1 MRRFSLALLLA
12 AATAAAQD
20 PPLHACSIQITNSY
34 DAKLGVFFTGN
45 ETSRRDTETVVDP
58 EKIMMLDFEALTD
71 VLEPGQST
79 QHGTHFHHAFALRTA
94 DFKFRAKVIVSPNT
108 GPELNP
114 KLPYVISFRNV
125 MSEMKDAETSMD
137 IELKHSNT
145 GFVWIKPE
153 SEARGAL
160 SPPSRASRRRL
171 RGARARARR
180 GAAISL
186 SFTVPI
192 PCRHQVAHGTDADHD
207 YILHD
212 RDHKPIVTIRL
223 KHNEEPEL

>member
-79 QHGTHFHHAFALRTA
+79 QHGTHFHHAFALRTS
-94 DFKFRAKVIVSPNT
+94 DFKFRAKVIVYPNT
-108 GPELNP
+108 DPELNP

-145 GFVWIKPE
+145 GFVWIKPDPRPRRP
-153 SEARGAL
+153 SLLPRARAD
-160 SPPSRASRRRL
+160 AA

-180 GAAISL
+180 GAAIFSRSL
-186 SFTVPI
+186 SRPR
-192 PCRHQVAHGTDADHD
+192 RHQVAHGTDADHD